1 MRTPEPPYL
10 ELGFYFRQ
18 KSGREAINFLAA
30 ALTTH
35 FDAVPAVAYAA
46 DLGTPSLFRAD
57 DVIGRPVK
65 TPGVD
70 DLNRLLGDSSKFVR
84 KINFDRGTRIVRDAQ
99 EFLVVLPIEGA
110 ECKNEGNA
118 VAIWVEG
125 AAFSR
130 ASNTD
135 VSKKE
140 KKVASNS
147 LSAFKKL
154 ISHLQ
159 PTYAAITVD
168 YGLENPCDLRRDPR
182 SLAFRDFYVSR
193 TDFGE
198 SFLTELRT
206 KFPNSVYDDYEGG
219 QITITTTAL
228 RFAAGS
234 ESVGDDGY
242 DLSEFV
248 GRSIGSLLTL

>member
-1 MRTPEPPYL
+1 MRIPEPPFL

-18 KSGREAINFLAA
+18 KSGREAISLLAE

-35 FDAVPAVAYAA
+35 FDAVPAVANAA
-46 DLGTPSLFRAD
+46 DLATPSLFRAD
-57 DVIGRPVK
+57 EVIDRQVK
-65 TPGVD
+65 IEGVD
-70 DLNRLLGDSSKFVR
+70 HLSRLLGDSSKFVR
-84 KINFDRGTRIVRDAQ
+84 KISFDKGTRIIRDAQ

-110 ECKNEGNA
+110 DCKLEGNA

-140 KKVASNS
+140 KQIAFNS
-147 LSAFKKL
+147 LCAFKKL

-159 PTYAAITVD
+159 PSYAAITVD

-182 SLAFRDFYVSR
+182 SLAFRDFYLSR

-198 SFLTELRT
+198 NFLVELRN
-206 KFPNSVYDDYEGG
+206 KFPNSVYDDYENG

-228 RFAAGS
+228 RLAAGT
-234 ESVGDDGY
+234 ESIGNDGY

-248 GRSIGSLLTL
+248 GRSIGNLIT